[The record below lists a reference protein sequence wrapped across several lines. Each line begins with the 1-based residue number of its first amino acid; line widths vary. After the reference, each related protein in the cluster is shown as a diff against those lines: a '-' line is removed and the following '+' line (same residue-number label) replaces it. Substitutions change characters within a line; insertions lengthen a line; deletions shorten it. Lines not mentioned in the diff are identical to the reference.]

1 MVAPRRGEFS
11 VGMSQGRR
19 RPLRASDG
27 KPTMREALP
36 LPLNNVNCSRWMRS
50 AKTDLIVSMKIRTSH
65 VLLALALVAGV
76 VCAVFLAVRS
86 RQSAS
91 GNILEKKITA
101 LLAEPSTR
109 SLLAP
114 LAMPA
119 TKQNGSQLH
128 RSTLQRAYFS
138 KATFEEYYRK
148 RLVETGTAPD
158 AMEATVQ
165 LIVGDSM
172 AAQEMD
178 RCLGPLTSDGI
189 MMACLG
195 QRTNYSGTEV
205 RGHLW
210 MVYRFAALH
219 DTGIEPLKR

>member
-1 MVAPRRGEFS
+1 
-11 VGMSQGRR
+11 
-19 RPLRASDG
+19 
-27 KPTMREALP
+27 MREALP

-76 VCAVFLAVRS
+76 VCAVFLAVHS

-158 AMEATVQ
+158 QMEATVQ
-165 LIVGDSM
+165 LIVGDSI
-172 AAQEMD
+172 AAREMD
-178 RCLGPLTSDGI
+178 RYLGPITSDGI

-195 QRTNYSGTEV
+195 PRTSYSGTEV

-219 DTGIEPLKR
+219 DTGIEPLNK

>member
-1 MVAPRRGEFS
+1 
-11 VGMSQGRR
+11 
-19 RPLRASDG
+19 
-27 KPTMREALP
+27 MREALP

-76 VCAVFLAVRS
+76 VCAVFLAVHS
-86 RQSAS
+86 RESAS

-101 LLAEPSTR
+101 LLAEASTR
-109 SLLAP
+109 RLLAP

-138 KATFEEYYRK
+138 KAIFEEYYRK

-158 AMEATVQ
+158 QMEATVQ
-165 LIVGDSM
+165 LIVGDSI
-172 AAQEMD
+172 AAREMD
-178 RCLGPLTSDGI
+178 RYLGPLTSDGI

-195 QRTNYSGTEV
+195 PRTNYSGTEV
-205 RGHLW
+205 QGHLW